1 MMAVKKILL
10 ILFLFL
16 GFCPSDSFAQSRKQL
31 EAKRKKMQREISE
44 QRKALSNTQQEKTVT
59 LEKLNSLNQ
68 IIQQRQVVINNL
80 GLEIRSVNYELTQ
93 KQKYLDS
100 LSQENNLQKQKLR
113 KTVLKAYKTRK
124 SGREIAFVFS
134 SKSISQAMR
143 RWKYLRKISAY
154 RRHQISAIIA
164 QSLSLGKVIGQ
175 LEGVKQEKSVLMYE
189 NESETKEL
197 EVDKKSKQNL
207 VQQLSGRE
215 EELRDRIRSNEKAI
229 ARLNNEISRLI
240 AKEIEA
246 ERKRKARASTTAAKA
261 RTGKGNSGANENTL
275 SPQARAI
282 GGAFSKNRGNLPWP
296 VDRGFISQTFGV
308 HEHPDLEGITTVNN
322 GVDITSPK
330 GALASAVFEGTVS
343 AILNI
348 PGQGQAVLVNHG
360 EYFTVY
366 AHLSVV
372 LVEKGQVLRMN
383 QHIGKV
389 MTDDDG
395 KAVLQFQIW
404 EGQEKQNPKSWLRG
418 R

>member
-1 MMAVKKILL
+1 
-10 ILFLFL
+10 
-16 GFCPSDSFAQSRKQL
+16 
-31 EAKRKKMQREISE
+31 
-44 QRKALSNTQQEKTVT
+44 
-59 LEKLNSLNQ
+59 
-68 IIQQRQVVINNL
+68 
-80 GLEIRSVNYELTQ
+80 
-93 KQKYLDS
+93 
-100 LSQENNLQKQKLR
+100 
-113 KTVLKAYKTRK
+113 
-124 SGREIAFVFS
+124 
-134 SKSISQAMR
+134 MR

-164 QSLSLGKVIGQ
+164 QSQALGKVIGQ

-207 VQQLSGRE
+207 VHQLSGRE

-246 ERKRKARASTTAAKA
+246 ERKRKARASTTAAKSRA
-261 RTGKGNSGANENTL
+261 GKGNSGANENTL

-389 MTDDDG
+389 LTDDDG

-404 EGQEKQNPKSWLRG
+404 EGQEKQNPQSWLRG

>member
-10 ILFLFL
+10 IIFLFL

-59 LEKLNSLNQ
+59 LDKLNSLNQ

-404 EGQEKQNPKSWLRG
+404 EGQEKQNPQSWLRG

>member
-16 GFCPSDSFAQSRKQL
+16 GICPSDSFAQSRKQL

-59 LEKLNSLNQ
+59 LDKLNSLNQ

-100 LSQENNLQKQKLR
+100 LTQENNLQKQKLR

-189 NESETKEL
+189 NEIEAKEL

-207 VQQLSGRE
+207 VHQLSGRE

-360 EYFTVY
+360 EFFTVY

-389 MTDDDG
+389 LTDDDG

-404 EGQEKQNPKSWLRG
+404 EGQEKQNPQSWLRG

>member
-16 GFCPSDSFAQSRKQL
+16 GICPSDSFAQSRKQL

-59 LEKLNSLNQ
+59 LDKLNSLNQ

-164 QSLSLGKVIGQ
+164 QSQALGKVIGQ
-175 LEGVKQEKSVLMYE
+175 LEGVKQEKSLLMYE

-207 VQQLSGRE
+207 VHQLSGRE

-404 EGQEKQNPKSWLRG
+404 EGQEKQNPQSWLRG

>member
-404 EGQEKQNPKSWLRG
+404 EGQEKQNPQSWLRG

>member
-16 GFCPSDSFAQSRKQL
+16 GICPSDSFAQSRKQL

-59 LEKLNSLNQ
+59 LDKLNSLNQ

-100 LSQENNLQKQKLR
+100 LTQENNLQKQKLR

-404 EGQEKQNPKSWLRG
+404 EGQEKQNPQSWLRG

>member
-16 GFCPSDSFAQSRKQL
+16 GICPSDSFAQSRKQL

-59 LEKLNSLNQ
+59 LDKLNSLNQ

-100 LSQENNLQKQKLR
+100 LTQENNLQKQKLR

-261 RTGKGNSGANENTL
+261 RTGKGNGGANENTL

-296 VDRGFISQTFGV
+296 VDRGFISQTFGI

-404 EGQEKQNPKSWLRG
+404 QGQEKQNPQSWLRG

>member
-1 MMAVKKILL
+1 
-10 ILFLFL
+10 
-16 GFCPSDSFAQSRKQL
+16 
-31 EAKRKKMQREISE
+31 
-44 QRKALSNTQQEKTVT
+44 
-59 LEKLNSLNQ
+59 
-68 IIQQRQVVINNL
+68 
-80 GLEIRSVNYELTQ
+80 
-93 KQKYLDS
+93 
-100 LSQENNLQKQKLR
+100 
-113 KTVLKAYKTRK
+113 
-124 SGREIAFVFS
+124 
-134 SKSISQAMR
+134 
-143 RWKYLRKISAY
+143 
-154 RRHQISAIIA
+154 
-164 QSLSLGKVIGQ
+164 
-175 LEGVKQEKSVLMYE
+175 MYE

>member
-16 GFCPSDSFAQSRKQL
+16 GICPSDSFAQSRKQL

-59 LEKLNSLNQ
+59 LDKLNSLNQ

-164 QSLSLGKVIGQ
+164 QSLSLGKIIGQ

-207 VQQLSGRE
+207 VHQLSGRE

>member
-16 GFCPSDSFAQSRKQL
+16 GICPSDSFAQSRKQL

-100 LSQENNLQKQKLR
+100 LTQENNLQKQKLR

>member
-59 LEKLNSLNQ
+59 LDKLNSLNQ

-100 LSQENNLQKQKLR
+100 LSEENNLQKQKLR

>member
-16 GFCPSDSFAQSRKQL
+16 GICPSDSFAQSRKQL

-59 LEKLNSLNQ
+59 LDKLNSLNQ

-100 LSQENNLQKQKLR
+100 LTQENNLQKQKLR

>member
-16 GFCPSDSFAQSRKQL
+16 GICPSDSFAQSRKQL

-59 LEKLNSLNQ
+59 LDKLNSLNQ

-100 LSQENNLQKQKLR
+100 LTQENNLQQQKLR

-404 EGQEKQNPKSWLRG
+404 EGQEKQNPQSWLRG

>member
-16 GFCPSDSFAQSRKQL
+16 GICPSDSFAQSRKQL

-59 LEKLNSLNQ
+59 LDKLNSLNQ

-100 LSQENNLQKQKLR
+100 LTQENNLQKQKLR

-189 NESETKEL
+189 NESEAKEL

-207 VQQLSGRE
+207 VHELSGRE
-215 EELRDRIRSNEKAI
+215 DELRDRIRSNEKAI

-246 ERKRKARASTTAAKA
+246 ERKRKARASTTAAKSRA
-261 RTGKGNSGANENTL
+261 GKGNSGANENTL

-404 EGQEKQNPKSWLRG
+404 EGQEKQNPQSWLRG

>member
-16 GFCPSDSFAQSRKQL
+16 GICPSDSFAQSRKQL

-59 LEKLNSLNQ
+59 LDKLNSLNQ

-100 LSQENNLQKQKLR
+100 LSEENNLQKQKLR

-189 NESETKEL
+189 NESEAKEL

-207 VQQLSGRE
+207 VHELSGRE

-261 RTGKGNSGANENTL
+261 RTGKGSGANENTL

-348 PGQGQAVLVNHG
+348 PGQGQAVLLNHG
-360 EYFTVY
+360 DFFTVY
-366 AHLSVV
+366 SHLSVV
-372 LVEKGQVLRMN
+372 LVEKGQVIRMN

-389 MTDDDG
+389 MTDEDG
-395 KAVLQFQIW
+395 KAVLQFQVW
-404 EGQEKQNPKSWLRG
+404 HGQEKQNPQSWLKG
-418 R
+418 K

>member
-59 LEKLNSLNQ
+59 LDKLNSLNQ

-100 LSQENNLQKQKLR
+100 LTQENNLQKQKLR

>member
-16 GFCPSDSFAQSRKQL
+16 GICPSDSFAQSRKQL

-59 LEKLNSLNQ
+59 LDKLNSLNQ

-197 EVDKKSKQNL
+197 EIDKKSKQNL

>member
-16 GFCPSDSFAQSRKQL
+16 GICPSDSFAQSRKQL

-59 LEKLNSLNQ
+59 LDKLNSLNQ

-80 GLEIRSVNYELTQ
+80 SLEIRSVNYELTQ